1 MTSSLRPAAMS
12 ASGTT
17 TPPLLPSG
25 LYQPYV
31 QATPAPAGG
40 TGGVTAMAAI
50 IPAMPSRQASAPG
63 PPKFASEGLPDP
75 ASIERQKKAYGRS
88 LDAQLEEGSR
98 VIAEQNRAR
107 KEALQKVAD
116 QYKAQYYRAVDT
128 QMRAQEAVIDKQ
140 MNLQLLSLQQ
150 AAFEQKMNLEHQV
163 SSLKMEYGAR
173 KAQEDFAA
181 RQADLHRQ
189 KHDVTVQIHSQLQAN
204 IQQHQH
210 G

>member
-1 MTSSLRPAAMS
+1 MMPAVPARQVS
-12 ASGTT
+12 AAELQKPTRM
-17 TPPLLPSG
+17 L
-25 LYQPYV
+25 
-31 QATPAPAGG
+31 
-40 TGGVTAMAAI
+40 
-50 IPAMPSRQASAPG
+50 ASD
-63 PPKFASEGLPDP
+63 SLPDP
-75 ASIERQKKAYGRS
+75 GSIERQKKAYGRS

-116 QYKAQYYRAVDT
+116 EYKTQFYRAVDT
-128 QMRAQEAVIDKQ
+128 QHRAQEAVIDKQ

-150 AAFEQKMNLEHQV
+150 AAFEQKLQLEHQV
-163 SSLKMEYGAR
+163 SSLKMEHGAR

-189 KHDVTVQIHSQLQAN
+189 KHDVTAQIHSQLQAN
-204 IQQHQH
+204 FQLH